1 MVNEDILSKSTIG
14 VRRLKDRKELLILG
28 KYNLPTAISLL
39 GLFFSFGAI
48 IFSFTHYF
56 NYAIVCLIFSGLSDF
71 FDGFIARRLDLSEE
85 ERSFGTQIDS
95 LIDIVSFGIS
105 PILFFLNL
113 GLTHRYDLGLFFIYL
128 SCAAIRLAHFN
139 IHGLNESKRAK
150 YFTGLPVTYAALI
163 FPLVYVMETFVEN
176 LTFVVI
182 VRTTFVIV
190 SILFIT
196 KIPTPK
202 PSGVFYVIFT
212 LIAVLLTFYFL
223 STPDSISR

>member
-1 MVNEDILSKSTIG
+1 M
-14 VRRLKDRKELLILG
+14 LIIG
-28 KYNLPTAISLL
+28 KYNLSTAISFF
-39 GLFFSFGAI
+39 GLFLSFGAI
-48 IFSFTHYF
+48 IFSFAHYF
-56 NYAIVCLIFSGLSDF
+56 NYAIVCLILSGLSDF
-71 FDGFIARRLDLSEE
+71 FDGFIARKLDLSDE

-113 GLTHRYDLGLFFIYL
+113 GLTHRYDLVLFFIYL
-128 SCAAIRLAHFN
+128 SCAAMRLAHFN
-139 IHGLNESKRAK
+139 IHGLKESKRTK

-163 FPLVYVMETFVEN
+163 FPLVYILDTFVAN
-176 LTFVVI
+176 LAFAII

-202 PSGVFYVIFT
+202 PSGVGYVIFP

-223 STPDSISR
+223 SAPDSISR